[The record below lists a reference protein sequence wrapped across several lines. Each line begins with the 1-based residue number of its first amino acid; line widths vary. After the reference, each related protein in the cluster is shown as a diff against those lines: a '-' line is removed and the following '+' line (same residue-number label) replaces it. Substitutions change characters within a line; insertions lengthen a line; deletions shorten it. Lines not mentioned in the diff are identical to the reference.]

1 MTQVILF
8 ENETKYLKNQYF
20 LSISMDKAK
29 YLEYLE
35 SYLTPRRK
43 ALFEKVVAERTRH
56 FTVVAQDT
64 YQDHNASALIRNC
77 DCFGIQELHII
88 EEFNEY
94 RLAKGMTQGADKWV
108 DLHFYSE
115 YEDNTQ
121 TCIDT
126 LKAKGYAIVAT
137 TPHKDDCLIQDFDI
151 RNKSAFFFGTEKT
164 GLSSKIIDQAD
175 GFVKIP
181 MHGFS
186 ESFNISVSVALL
198 LQSVMG
204 RLKESKDIPWQLAD
218 DEISNLKIEWAIKTI
233 VNGERIA
240 NKYLRENS

>member
-1 MTQVILF
+1 MDK
-8 ENETKYLKNQYF
+8 TKYLK
-20 LSISMDKAK
+20 
-29 YLEYLE
+29 YLE

-43 ALFEKVVAERTRH
+43 VLFEKVLAERTRH
-56 FTVVAQDT
+56 FTIVAQDT

-77 DCFGIQELHII
+77 DCFGIQDLHII

-121 TCIDT
+121 TCIDG
-126 LKAKGYAIVAT
+126 LKANGYAIIAT
-137 TPHKDDCLIQDFDI
+137 TPHKDDCLIQDFDV
-151 RNKSAFFFGTEKT
+151 RSKSAFFFGTEKT
-164 GLSSKIIDQAD
+164 GLSSQIIDQAD

-204 RLKESKDIPWQLAD
+204 RLKENKNIRWQLTEE
-218 DEISNLKIEWAIKTI
+218 EISDLKIAWAIKTI

-240 NKYLRENS
+240 NKYLRENSWL